1 MFFSPP
7 LPFSVLKV
15 LLLLLHLQVRDDC
28 NYLSADV
35 RENSVLQESASTV
48 GWHVNIDDM
57 ISGVGREKLL
67 QNTEEALNRGSF
79 GVPRLVNTSTDVSCW
94 LSMFFSFRLFLTVA
108 IFRKKDSQCQINNY
122 SSWSLILST
131 IEMASKCCSNNTHL
145 CCIIHIV
152 TMCSPVLPFVA
163 LYYPVLPMIPSVT
176 LHYPV

>member
-57 ISGVGREKLL
+57 ISEVGREKLL

-94 LSMFFSFRLFLTVA
+94 LSMFFLFSTLSYSCYFPKKRL
-108 IFRKKDSQCQINNY
+108 NNY

-152 TMCSPVLPFVA
+152 TLCSPVLPFVA

>member
-94 LSMFFSFRLFLTVA
+94 LSMFFLFLTLSYSCY
-108 IFRKKDSQCQINNY
+108 FPKKRLSMSNQQLFFMVFN
-122 SSWSLILST
+122 LIHHRDGIKMLQ
-131 IEMASKCCSNNTHL
+131 
-145 CCIIHIV
+145 
-152 TMCSPVLPFVA
+152 
-163 LYYPVLPMIPSVT
+163 
-176 LHYPV
+176 

>member
-1 MFFSPP
+1 MSYFTSYGEHKQVTTKCSSFICMWLLGIQLQESSVFFVKVSELEQSWLGLEEQEVTFQAMFSSPP

-94 LSMFFSFRLFLTVA
+94 LSMFFLFSTLSYSCYFPKKRL
-108 IFRKKDSQCQINNY
+108 SM
-122 SSWSLILST
+122 SL
-131 IEMASKCCSNNTHL
+131 
-145 CCIIHIV
+145 
-152 TMCSPVLPFVA
+152 
-163 LYYPVLPMIPSVT
+163 
-176 LHYPV
+176 